1 LSARITQ
8 QPALQEEDGSAM
20 ISDHSDE
27 QPSAAQPDEH
37 QALETV
43 YPITL
48 TNLRG
53 APVVVVGG
61 GAVGARK
68 LSGLLAAGAAVRL
81 ISPAAQPEL
90 RVLAESSAITWHA
103 RPYQPGDLA
112 GARLVFAATNQRAVN
127 AQVAADAAALGLLCN
142 VADDPRA
149 GDFHLPAVYREP
161 GLLVAVS
168 TAGASPARAK
178 RLRDQI
184 AAWIAAGQPA
194 REQP

>member
-1 LSARITQ
+1 MTHDRSG
-8 QPALQEEDGSAM
+8 EE
-20 ISDHSDE
+20 
-27 QPSAAQPDEH
+27 PSLPESSENGAP
-37 QALETV
+37 ETF

-61 GAVGARK
+61 GAVGERK
-68 LSGLLAAGAAVRL
+68 LRGLLAVGAAVLL
-81 ISPAAQPEL
+81 ISPAATPEL
-90 RVLAESSAITWHA
+90 GALAESGAITWHA

-112 GARLVFAATNQRAVN
+112 GARLVFAATDQRAVN
-127 AQVAADAAALGLLCN
+127 AQVAQDAAGLGLLCN

-184 AAWIAAGQPA
+184 AAWLANCRLGFGD
-194 REQP
+194 

>member
-1 LSARITQ
+1 MAS
-8 QPALQEEDGSAM
+8 
-20 ISDHSDE
+20 E
-27 QPSAAQPDEH
+27 QAFDAA
-37 QALETV
+37 

-53 APVVVVGG
+53 ALVVVVGG

-68 LSGLLAAGAAVRL
+68 LRGLLAIGAVVRL
-81 ISPAAQPEL
+81 ISPAVTPEL
-90 RVLAESSAITWHA
+90 RALADSGAITWHA
-103 RPYQPGDLA
+103 RAYQPGDLT
-112 GARLVFAATNQRAVN
+112 GARLVFTATDQRAVN
-127 AQVAADAAALGLLCN
+127 AQVADDAAALGLLCN

-184 AAWIAAGQPA
+184 AAWLADGRRAQG
-194 REQP
+194 EQ

>member
-1 LSARITQ
+1 MTSER
-8 QPALQEEDGSAM
+8 
-20 ISDHSDE
+20 SDE
-27 QPSAAQPDEH
+27 LPGTDRLHKSQPIEDA
-37 QALETV
+37 

-53 APVVVVGG
+53 APVVMVGG
-61 GAVGARK
+61 GAVGERK
-68 LSGLLAAGAAVRL
+68 LRGVLAAGAAVRL
-81 ISPAAQPEL
+81 ISPAATPGL
-90 RVLAESSAITWHA
+90 RALADSGMIVWDA

-112 GARLVFAATNQRAVN
+112 GARLVFIATNQRALN
-127 AQVAADAAALGLLCN
+127 AQVADDAAALGLLCN

-178 RLRDQI
+178 QLRDQI
-184 AAWIAAGQPA
+184 AAWLSSGQTSQSK
-194 REQP
+194 E

>member
-1 LSARITQ
+1 MS
-8 QPALQEEDGSAM
+8 S
-20 ISDHSDE
+20 E
-27 QPSAAQPDEH
+27 QVI
-37 QALETV
+37 ETA

-53 APVVVVGG
+53 ALVVVVGG

-68 LSGLLAAGAAVRL
+68 LRGLLAVGASVRL
-81 ISPAAQPEL
+81 ISPAATPEL
-90 RVLAESSAITWHA
+90 RALADSGAITWHA
-103 RPYQPGDLA
+103 RAYQPGDLA

-127 AQVAADAAALGLLCN
+127 AQVADDAAALGLLCN

-161 GLLVAVS
+161 DLLVAVS
-168 TAGASPARAK
+168 TAGTSPARAK

-184 AAWIAAGQPA
+184 AAWLSARRPA
-194 REQP
+194 QADP

>member
-1 LSARITQ
+1 MTS
-8 QPALQEEDGSAM
+8 
-20 ISDHSDE
+20 E
-27 QPSAAQPDEH
+27 QPDDPQTLD
-37 QALETV
+37 TT

-53 APVVVVGG
+53 ALAVVVGG
-61 GAVGARK
+61 GAVGGRK
-68 LSGLLAAGAAVRL
+68 LRGLLAVGAALRL
-81 ISPAAQPEL
+81 ISPAATPEL
-90 RVLAESSAITWHA
+90 RALADSGTITWHA

-127 AQVAADAAALGLLCN
+127 AQIADDAAALGILCN

-149 GDFHLPAVYREP
+149 GDFHLPAVHREP

-184 AAWIAAGQPA
+184 AAWLAGGRTAQD
-194 REQP
+194 ELS